1 MLNYKRI
8 NFIHECKIKEFVMDI
23 THILQEELKITKSQ
37 VENTIKLIEEG
48 NTIPFIARYRKELT
62 GGLNDEILRN
72 FHERYT
78 YLLNLQAR
86 KEQVLRSIEEQGKL
100 TEELKEAIE
109 KAETASAVE
118 DLYLP
123 YRPKKRTR
131 ATIAREKGLEPLAE
145 IIKMQKEADI
155 EERAKE
161 FIDEEKQ
168 VASVS
173 EALQGAMDILAEDI
187 SDEAAYRGFIRT
199 ITFKKGMLISKG
211 KSPDEQTVYDMYYDY
226 SEKVSTIPGHRIL
239 AINRGEKES
248 DQTE

>member
-1 MLNYKRI
+1 
-8 NFIHECKIKEFVMDI
+8 MDI

-173 EALQGAMDILAEDI
+173 EALQAVSYTHLTLP
-187 SDEAAYRGFIRT
+187 T
-199 ITFKKGMLISKG
+199 I
-211 KSPDEQTVYDMYYDY
+211 Y
-226 SEKVSTIPGHRIL
+226 SV
-239 AINRGEKES
+239 
-248 DQTE
+248 